1 MREFA
6 SRQRGLTL
14 LEMLLA
20 LAAGALLLSAALPLL
35 NLTMSAAT
43 TAATT
48 DQMDVD
54 RQAAFAIERIAK
66 VVRATPPVIL
76 AAQDGSTSGAWFKP
90 STFRVSGTQLV
101 EQRDPDPALHV
112 LADSVTGFSITN
124 LPVSDGRQLVQVSLT
139 LEPSNSTAS
148 TTVTSVMRMGW
159 TQ

>member
-1 MREFA
+1 MRQLA

-20 LAAGALLLSAALPLL
+20 LAAGALLLSAALPML
-35 NLTMSAAT
+35 NLTVSAAT

-54 RQAAFAIERIAK
+54 RQAAFAIERIAT

-76 AAQDGSTSGAWFKP
+76 AAQDNSSSGAWFKP

-101 EQRDPDPALHV
+101 EQRDPDSTLHV

>member
-1 MREFA
+1 VTSFA

-20 LAAGALLLSAALPLL
+20 LAAGALLLSAALPML

-54 RQAAFAIERIAK
+54 RQAAFAIERISAI
-66 VVRATPPVIL
+66 VRATPPVIL
-76 AAQDGSTSGAWFKP
+76 AAQDSSTSGAWFKP
-90 STFRVSGTQLV
+90 STFQLSGTQLV
-101 EQRDPDPALHV
+101 EQRDPDPAPHV
-112 LADSVTGFSITN
+112 LADSVTAFSITN